1 MSQQHSGIGSL
12 HYICQLSTCRST
24 FDHVIAR
31 EAANQPQPP
40 PTTMA
45 SPPSYHAT
53 SPPAPSSLALPRQ
66 RPGLIP
72 PNSAASSRKPSTA
85 SATSSAH
92 PLRQTSF
99 PPPESLEAQH
109 AEAVAYSPEGSASID
124 VSDSEI
130 NSAISGP
137 GKRKRGE
144 SGKKARGRP
153 PKTARTGS
161 PSLANGDDGRST
173 VRIGRGATAG
183 AASINDADGE
193 AENDD
198 DDEDPEAI
206 AGDAS
211 MTMADYNAAKE
222 KERTWELGVPG
233 WQVTR
238 FDSWKRSKLRTADVR
253 RLVNQTLSQS
263 VPANVVTVVQ
273 SYAKMFAG
281 LLIEEAREV
290 QAEWMAA
297 NGIRADGEANPAF
310 KRLKKMEPEG
320 DEEDEVEEAPQNARY
335 RQSSSR
341 SQKEVDGHP
350 ASDDTQ
356 PDSQAQAQRPPQTN
370 GQRSHPDSRPPSAH
384 STQPNG
390 VAGSRPSS
398 SKEKPKAD
406 SEPELVAPGGAGNL
420 STYIEECDRGPLL
433 PDHLRE
439 ALKRYK
445 KSRYAG
451 TVGFTGLS
459 LEGKENA
466 APRTGGRKLF
476 R

>member
-1 MSQQHSGIGSL
+1 
-12 HYICQLSTCRST
+12 
-24 FDHVIAR
+24 
-31 EAANQPQPP
+31 
-40 PTTMA
+40 MA

-66 RPGLIP
+66 RPGLVL

-137 GKRKRGE
+137 GKRKRSE
-144 SGKKARGRP
+144 KKARGRP
-153 PKTARTGS
+153 PKNLRTGS
-161 PSLANGDDGRST
+161 PSIVNGDDGRPT
-173 VRIGRGATAG
+173 ARIGRGATAG
-183 AASINDADGE
+183 AASLNDADGE
-193 AENDD
+193 ADNDD

-297 NGIRADGEANPAF
+297 NEIRADGEPNPAF
-310 KRLKKMEPEG
+310 ARLKKTEPEG
-320 DEEDEVEEAPQNARY
+320 DKEDEEEEAPQTNGY

-341 SQKEVDGHP
+341 SQKEVISHP
-350 ASDDTQ
+350 SSDDTQ
-356 PDSQAQAQRPPQTN
+356 PDTQAHAQRPAQTN
-370 GQRSHPDSRPPSAH
+370 GHHSQPGSRSTSAH
-384 STQPNG
+384 ATQPNG
-390 VAGSRPSS
+390 TSSSRPSS
-398 SKEKPKAD
+398 SKDKQGER
-406 SEPELVAPGGAGNL
+406 SEHDVVAPGGAGNL

-445 KSRYAG
+445 KSRYGG